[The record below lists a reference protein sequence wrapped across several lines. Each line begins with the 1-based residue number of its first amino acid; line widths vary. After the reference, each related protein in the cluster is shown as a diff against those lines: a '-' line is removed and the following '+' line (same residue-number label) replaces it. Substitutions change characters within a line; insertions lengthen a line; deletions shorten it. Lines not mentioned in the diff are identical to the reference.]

1 MGEDEDIKNLR
12 AKKSKLEK
20 KKRSKDEEE
29 EYDGISEKLRRFSD
43 LQQRQNDEETEEKW
57 SQYLELKKTDRN
69 AKEEKEF
76 DKLKKRLLTLGC
88 KGIRKDVSR
97 IADLNKIRKQL
108 KAKIKSGLPL
118 QFDEQQE
125 YDKTVEELAVLGSGK
140 EEFEAMRK
148 RKISKQSSLI
158 IELETSELEM
168 KQLDEDENLRKA
180 DEEEYE
186 KCKILLREFGCPK
199 IKQEDEDIKN
209 LRAKKSKLE
218 KKKRSK
224 DEEEEYDGISEKLRR
239 FS

>member
-1 MGEDEDIKNLR
+1 MG
-12 AKKSKLEK
+12 
-20 KKRSKDEEE
+20 
-29 EYDGISEKLRRFSD
+29 
-43 LQQRQNDEETEEKW
+43 
-57 SQYLELKKTDRN
+57 KTDRN

-168 KQLDEDENLRKA
+168 KQLDDDQEELDDQEEHDKEENESSVN
-180 DEEEYE
+180 DEET
-186 KCKILLREFGCPK
+186 
-199 IKQEDEDIKN
+199 QEVEHENDE
-209 LRAKKSKLE
+209 
-218 KKKRSK
+218 
-224 DEEEEYDGISEKLRR
+224 RR
-239 FS
+239 PLFKESMQ

>member
-1 MGEDEDIKNLR
+1 MG
-12 AKKSKLEK
+12 
-20 KKRSKDEEE
+20 
-29 EYDGISEKLRRFSD
+29 
-43 LQQRQNDEETEEKW
+43 
-57 SQYLELKKTDRN
+57 
-69 AKEEKEF
+69 EF

-168 KQLDEDENLRKA
+168 KQPDEDENLRKA
-180 DEEEYE
+180 EKEEREDKFVESILEENVDQEEDVDLEEHDKEENESSVNDEET
-186 KCKILLREFGCPK
+186 
-199 IKQEDEDIKN
+199 QEVEHENDE
-209 LRAKKSKLE
+209 
-218 KKKRSK
+218 
-224 DEEEEYDGISEKLRR
+224 RR
-239 FS
+239 PLFKES